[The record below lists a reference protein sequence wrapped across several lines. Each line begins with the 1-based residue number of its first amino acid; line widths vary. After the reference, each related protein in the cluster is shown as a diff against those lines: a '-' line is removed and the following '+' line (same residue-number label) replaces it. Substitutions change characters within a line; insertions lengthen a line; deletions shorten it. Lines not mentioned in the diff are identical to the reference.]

1 MMRVKVARWNM
12 DFRLNKKQIAEVAA
26 MFTELCEKIADEKI
40 SLNLNV
46 RKNEIEN
53 GETLFTYDV
62 YAIYKDK
69 LIYINMGR
77 YRSLMK
83 SPITNNDI
91 AEIIAF
97 LKGDK

>member
-1 MMRVKVARWNM
+1 M
-12 DFRLNKKQIAEVAA
+12 DWRLNKEQIAEVAA
-26 MFTELCEKIADEKI
+26 MFTELCENITDKEI
-40 SLNLNV
+40 SLNLSV
-46 RKNEIEN
+46 RKNNAED
-53 GETLFTYDV
+53 GKVLFIYDV
-62 YAIYKDK
+62 HAIYKDK

-77 YRSLMK
+77 YRSLMD

>member
-1 MMRVKVARWNM
+1 M
-12 DFRLNKKQIAEVAA
+12 DWRLNKEQIAEVAA
-26 MFTELCEKIADEKI
+26 MFTELCENITDKEI
-40 SLNLNV
+40 SLNLSV
-46 RKNEIEN
+46 RKYNAED
-53 GETLFTYDV
+53 GKVLFIYNV
-62 YAIYKDK
+62 HAIYKDK

-77 YRSLMK
+77 YRSLMD